1 MPPQRKRSPKGDT
14 RASNVRRVI
23 DSAIRRPVVLILAA
37 AAAGI
42 AVVVALAVNAAA
54 PKAPSAPTLASP
66 SPSAPATRSTGVP
79 SPASFAGASNT
90 GYTHAPGYTGSLRD
104 CGSITIQSNTTYSS
118 CDFPDGLTI
127 GSASSHPANVTFTGD
142 RFGSNAVV
150 SANVFDYGS
159 NVTFNYDTFEPN
171 TVAPSTELT
180 SPTATAIGYTQ
191 GYQYGID
198 QVYDGA
204 LTVDYSDIWGFG
216 NAIQIGYSSQSEPV
230 NVSNTWIHNPR
241 NPGGVDHTDGILENY
256 GHLSYMV
263 FNHDT
268 IVGNGNT
275 NALALQGPDY
285 SHITITNNYFA
296 GYGYMVNSGGNSA
309 STDMTF
315 SGNVWGTDIEPTW
328 GPLYGSAMY
337 TTPGLGGVWR
347 DNKIDVVPGTTW
359 MASGNN
365 GLYWWPTDGN
375 PASRRQIVGHATDYP
390 GA

>member
-1 MPPQRKRSPKGDT
+1 MPPQRKMRPKNDPE
-14 RASNVRRVI
+14 RASGMRRAASTVSKPVI
-23 DSAIRRPVVLILAA
+23 ITLAA
-37 AAAGI
+37 VAAGI
-42 AVVVALAVNAAA
+42 AVLVSVALNATSSSSPPSALPAA
-54 PKAPSAPTLASP
+54 PTTSPTGA
-66 SPSAPATRSTGVP
+66 ARPAGL
-79 SPASFAGASNT
+79 AGASNT
-90 GYTHAPGYTGSLRD
+90 GYTHAPGYGGSLRG
-104 CGSITIQSNTTYSS
+104 CGSITIQSNTTYKG

-127 GSASSHPANVTFTGD
+127 GSSTSHPTNVTFIGD
-142 RFGSNAVV
+142 RFGSNAIV

-180 SPTATAIGYTQ
+180 SPTASAIGYTQ

-204 LTVDYSDIWGFG
+204 LTVDHSDIWGFG

-268 IVGNGNT
+268 IVGDGNT

-296 GYGYMVNSGGNSA
+296 GYGYMVNSGGNSD

-315 SGNVWGTDIEPTW
+315 TGNTWGTDIKPAY
-328 GPLYGSAMY
+328 GPLYGAAMY
-337 TTPGLGGVWR
+337 TTPGLGGVWK
-347 DNKIDVVPGTTW
+347 DNKIAVVSGTTW
-359 MASGNN
+359 MAGGNN

-375 PASRRQIVGHATDYP
+375 PSRPSQIVGHTTDYP